1 MNDARRKATNAR
13 LVKNELEQALRSAII
28 LRQFYAHRAALTN
41 YLMTKTDRY
50 ATLEDIRALNDD
62 VKSFK
67 STLAKIS
74 AKAKLILD
82 DDLLFRQVLSF
93 PPSEQASRS
102 SVAVLVWPTVF
113 EVWEAAGRHLAKTP
127 QGPLHRFLKLVHAV
141 ARLPEPS
148 ARTMRDAVDAWK
160 SGGREEWA
168 RRAEIQRR
176 MVYGNGIMMREP

>member
-1 MNDARRKATNAR
+1 
-13 LVKNELEQALRSAII
+13 
-28 LRQFYAHRAALTN
+28 
-41 YLMTKTDRY
+41 MTKTDRY

-67 STLAKIS
+67 STLAQII

-113 EVWEAAGRHLAKTP
+113 EVWEAAGRH
-127 QGPLHRFLKLVHAV
+127 V
-141 ARLPEPS
+141 A
-148 ARTMRDAVDAWK
+148 K

-176 MVYGNGIMMREP
+176 MVYSNVIMMREP